1 MKSNYSKIIRW
12 ILLALMVISLGVVLW
27 AVIYGFDK
35 NNAIAVDV
43 IFYWTYV
50 MLGIAAV
57 SIVFIGGAI
66 AVKNDRKFLWKLLAS
81 IAGTAVL
88 IGVVYLLSPGTPAA
102 GVLEQPS
109 AQTLKF
115 TDTILNLTYL
125 FGAAAILSIVVG
137 EIVAGVHNKKLAK

>member
-12 ILLALMVISLGVVLW
+12 ILLALLVISIGVILW

-35 NNAIAVDV
+35 NNAVAVDV

-50 MLGIAAV
+50 MLGIAVV
-57 SIVFIGGAI
+57 SIVFIAGAI
-66 AVKNDRKFLWKLLAS
+66 SIKNDKKFLWKALAV
-81 IAGTAVL
+81 IAGAAVL
-88 IGVVYLLSPGTPAA
+88 IGVVYLLSPGSPAA

-109 AQTLKF
+109 AQVLKF

-125 FGAAAILSIVVG
+125 FVGGAILAIIVG